1 MDYKHW
7 CKFLDPEILIK
18 WEVELLMQERV
29 YDIGTVNNLRTFNS
43 FNDFIN
49 YTLTWS
55 DTKDGQEFWSRI
67 CNTDPC
73 RLVDLTEEQERYF
86 YGL

>member
-7 CKFLDPEILIK
+7 CKFLSPEDLIK
-18 WEVELLMQERV
+18 WEVELLIQQRV
-29 YDIGTVNNLRTFNS
+29 YDIGSVDNLRSFNS

-67 CNTDPC
+67 CNTYPE
-73 RLVDLTEEQERYF
+73 RLIDYSQEQERYF

>member
-7 CKFLDPEILIK
+7 CKFLEPELLLK
-18 WEVELLMQERV
+18 WEVELIMQQRV
-29 YDIGTVNNLRTFNS
+29 YDIGRVDNLRTFNS

-55 DTKDGQEFWSRI
+55 ETKDGQEFWSRI
-67 CNTDPC
+67 CNTEPY
-73 RLVDLTEEQERYF
+73 RLIDHTDEQRRYF

>member
-7 CKFLDPEILIK
+7 CKFLSPEDLIK
-18 WEVELLMQERV
+18 WEVELLIQQRV
-29 YDIGTVNNLRTFNS
+29 YDIGSVDNLRSFNS

-49 YTLTWS
+49 YTLTWC
-55 DTKDGQEFWSRI
+55 DTKDGQDYWARI
-67 CNTDPC
+67 CNTDPY
-73 RLVDLTEEQERYF
+73 RLIDYSQEHERYF

>member
-55 DTKDGQEFWSRI
+55 ETKDGQEFWARI
-67 CNTDPC
+67 CNTEPY
-73 RLVDLTEEQERYF
+73 RLIDHTNEQRRYF